1 MTPEPHDDLPGA
13 DLPDLRFGSTLMGV
27 IEELEG
33 GYAAAGRGYAAALRE
48 LGYPD
53 EGAEHIA
60 AAFVIEM
67 QAGTIQAAWSTRT

>member
-1 MTPEPHDDLPGA
+1 MTPDPHVDLHEVE
-13 DLPDLRFGSTLMGV
+13 LPDLRFGSTLMGV

-67 QAGTIQAAWSTRT
+67 QAGTIQAAWGSCT